1 MIAPGGFRPPPDLRI
16 PGSEVGAVA
25 GGEPDAILVAPGED
39 AEAVMLDLVNP
50 AGTGR
55 RLLGRA
61 RQAWFEGDA
70 VMQHAGTEKR
80 SMEARSSAIHRPM
93 TKPFSGRR
101 VVAAGR

>member
-50 AGTGR
+50 AGTDR

-70 VMQHAGTEKR
+70 MMQHARTEKR
-80 SMEARSSAIHRPM
+80 SVEARTSAIPSPRD
-93 TKPFSGRR
+93 KAVSGRR
-101 VVAAGR
+101 VVAAG